1 MRRLLAVAISVVGI
15 APRSVPAQVPPRPIE
30 SVEVRFDEARYW
42 ADQLSVTRSR
52 AVERSIHG
60 VPMADLEREYAA
72 ALARLDSSLA
82 RLDSSLVRPGGA
94 RLSGDDARAERA
106 IRAWRRRAPRGDGT
120 STAEAG
126 DPVAPGCR
134 PPTAADS
141 TVDGLEAAIF
151 ACYSVAAGSIVVG
164 ADTLDR
170 LSILSRLG
178 TTDDRTRREALFR
191 ALDQVWSSV
200 NGHDEPDAPYR
211 RLVTLRMARWDGG
224 PTPMARRGQAYG
236 LSAAAVEGWLV
247 QALERWR
254 RTLPDST
261 FEPWDYYHFVGRAD
275 RHLEPRIPRDSL
287 LALNHRFYRALGA
300 DPDAIGVRYD
310 IEPRPGKYPIA
321 FTDFGARAVE
331 RDGRWERAEP
341 WVFASYRIGGFG
353 NLNELL
359 HETGHAVHI
368 AAIRTRPAFHDWP
381 DSDTFTEG
389 IADLATLE
397 MFEPAWQQAYLGD
410 SVPLAESIRAK
421 YAGIM
426 LDMAWAL
433 FEFRVH
439 RPGAPSPNRVWT
451 DITSRYLRI
460 RPHPELSW
468 WAMRGQLIESPG
480 YMLNYA
486 LGAFLVADLRAAL
499 ARRHGAIGVGRSNW
513 YRQVSEEVFRF
524 GAAVPAALVLRRV
537 LGRPP
542 SPRALVADL
551 ARVRTPGRP

>member
-1 MRRLLAVAISVVGI
+1 MRWIAVALSI
-15 APRSVPAQVPPRPIE
+15 AGLVSSSALGQAPARLID
-30 SVEVRFDEARYW
+30 SVEHRFDQTRYW

-52 AVERSIHG
+52 AVDRSVHG
-60 VPMADLEREYAA
+60 VSVTDLRGEY
-72 ALARLDSSLA
+72 LASLDRLDGLLT
-82 RLDSSLVRPGGA
+82 RLTGTV
-94 RLSGDDARAERA
+94 LSGEDARAEQA
-106 IRAWRRRAPRGDGT
+106 IREWRRRAAGDATAGSEGEPSAPACR
-120 STAEAG
+120 STVVAQTNPDTLEAG
-126 DPVAPGCR
+126 
-134 PPTAADS
+134 
-141 TVDGLEAAIF
+141 IF
-151 ACYSVAAGSIVVG
+151 ACYTVAAGSIVVG
-164 ADTLDR
+164 TDTLDR

-178 TTDDRTRREALFR
+178 TTEDRGKRETLFR

-200 NGHDEPDAPYR
+200 NGHDEPDSPYR
-211 RLVTLRMARWDGG
+211 RLLPLRMARWAGR
-224 PTPMARRGQAYG
+224 PTPMARRGTAFG
-236 LSAAAVEGWLV
+236 LDGAIVERWLV
-247 QALERWR
+247 QALDRWR
-254 RTLPDST
+254 QALPDSV
-261 FEPWDYYHFVGRAD
+261 FEPWDYYHFVGTAD
-275 RHLEPRIPRDSL
+275 RRLESRIPRDSL
-287 LALNHRFYRALGA
+287 LAINHRYYRALGA
-300 DPDAIGVRYD
+300 DPVALGVRYD
-310 IEPRPGKYPIA
+310 LEPRTGKYPIA
-321 FTDFGARAVE
+321 FTDFGARALE
-331 RDGRWERAEP
+331 RNGRWERAEP

-397 MFEPAWQQAYLGD
+397 MFEPAWQRAYLGD
-410 SVPLAESIRAK
+410 SVPLAESLRAK

-439 RPGAPSPNRVWT
+439 RPGAASPNRIWT

-486 LGAFLVADLRAAL
+486 LGAFIVADLRAAL
-499 ARRHGAIGVGRSNW
+499 ARRHGPIGVGRTDW
-513 YRQVSEEVFRF
+513 YDQVAAEVFRF
-524 GAAVPAALVLRRV
+524 GAAVPAARVTARV

-542 SPRALVADL
+542 RPAALLADL
-551 ARVRTPGRP
+551 DRIRTPGRR